1 MGSALTRK
9 AFAEGLGTLLVA
21 TVVGSGIAAQRL
33 SPDDVGLQL
42 LENALITGAV
52 LVALILALGPVS
64 AAFNPLVTLAE
75 RLFGA
80 IATRDAVVFI
90 AAQFA
95 GGAVGAVLA
104 NLMFDLPAIEVST
117 RDRTGGGLWLGEVV
131 ATFALLLV
139 IFGVVRSGRGP
150 HVAYA
155 VAGVIT
161 AMYWATSSTSF
172 ANPAVT
178 VSRTLTDTF
187 AGIAPASVPGFV
199 LAQLAG
205 AALAVG
211 AVRLLY
217 PNAAAVA
224 GELAATGP
232 IDSRRR
238 SAEGTP

>member
-1 MGSALTRK
+1 
-9 AFAEGLGTLLVA
+9 
-21 TVVGSGIAAQRL
+21 
-33 SPDDVGLQL
+33 
-42 LENALITGAV
+42 
-52 LVALILALGPVS
+52 
-64 AAFNPLVTLAE
+64 
-75 RLFGA
+75 
-80 IATRDAVVFI
+80 VVFI
-90 AAQFA
+90 AAQFV
-95 GGAVGAVLA
+95 GGAAGAVLA

-117 RDRTGGGLWLGEVV
+117 RDRAGGGLWLGEVV

-155 VAGVIT
+155 VGGVIT

-178 VSRTLTDTF
+178 ASRTLSDTF
-187 AGIAPASVPGFV
+187 AGISPASVPGFV

-205 AALAVG
+205 AALSLG
-211 AVRLLY
+211 AIRLLY

-232 IDSRRR
+232 TDPGTRRP
-238 SAEGTP
+238 SSKGSP